1 MEILFGIVFFILGSL
16 AVYIVQK
23 KRLKKTTGEDLVAEV
38 VQKSFI
44 RVKNSDHN
52 EHNLVRDLLKSDAF
66 IKELSLTAKF
76 KGSIVGYILFT
87 KIKVGEETLL
97 ALAPLAVLPKYQKKG
112 IGKSLVQKGHKVA
125 KDLGYKGVVLLGNPD
140 YYKKF
145 GYESASKWGI
155 KSPIEMPDRNF
166 MAIELYPGA
175 LSGISGV
182 VEYPK
187 EFGI

>member
-1 MEILFGIVFFILGSL
+1 MSILFGVVFFILGSL
-16 AVYIVQK
+16 IVYVFQK
-23 KRLKKTTGEDLVAEV
+23 KIFKGITEEDVVCEV

-44 RVKNSDHN
+44 RVKNSEHN
-52 EHNLVRDLLKSDAF
+52 EHKLVRELLKSDAF

-76 KGSIVGYILFT
+76 QGSIVGYILFT

-112 IGKSLVQKGHKVA
+112 IGKSLIEKGHKVG
-125 KDLGYKGVVLLGNPD
+125 KDLGYKGVVLLGDPN

-145 GYESASKWGI
+145 GYSSASKWGI
-155 KSPIEMPDRNF
+155 KSPVKIADENF
-166 MAIELYPGA
+166 MAIELYPDS
-175 LSGISGV
+175 LIGIKGV
-182 VEYPK
+182 VQYPK